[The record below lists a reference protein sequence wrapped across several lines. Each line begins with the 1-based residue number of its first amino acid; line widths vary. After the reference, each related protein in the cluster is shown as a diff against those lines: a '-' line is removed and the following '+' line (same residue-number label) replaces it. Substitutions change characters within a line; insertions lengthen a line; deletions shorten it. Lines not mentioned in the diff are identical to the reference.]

1 MKGLEIPLNLARGTQ
16 PKSIVG
22 IAALVLLIT
31 GAVYWPVLHAD
42 FVWFDF
48 TDFVDMPW
56 LRQGD
61 LWQQYIFK
69 NFNGWIYYFRPLV
82 VGLFTIEVR
91 AFGSMP
97 GPMHAVSLGL
107 HLVNTLLVGLLAQRL
122 RTLDPR
128 LASRDRRWAI
138 GIAMLL
144 YGLHPVLIEAVV
156 WINCQFEL
164 VVVFFTLL
172 GLLANFY
179 IHGRVL
185 RAVLVG
191 SSFFLAA
198 CAKESAAIF
207 PLLLVSFDWFVMA
220 RQSPDRRQPRLI
232 YLLKRNGLTFA
243 ACLLAGIAYLIFR
256 HWALDNLIGNH
267 AISSSSSLG
276 HVQQVARRYML
287 YWKLL
292 IWPMSGQGPI
302 HPYDQ
307 SQFDVVSWSAAADV
321 AFTVLIAAAGF
332 YAAFRRSSAVGLM
345 IVVATISLLP
355 VLGIVP
361 IQFDPSLYHERYA
374 LTALAMMCPLLAVV
388 DSPQVFRKSQA
399 STISAMVLL
408 CVWLVIGIISIRS
421 TIPLWSDNVRLWEWV
436 SRSYPK
442 SPYATDLLMSAYLNA
457 GQIDKARSI
466 GDRLLAEKTHC
477 LNCLLNESS
486 AALSSGD
493 VNTAIKALDLL
504 QTIPALASDKSAFES
519 YLAARGHIS
528 LIESKLAEA
537 EGLLRAASKMDPL
550 DAKTKYDLAVT
561 LGLLGNVEE
570 ARSIG
575 MNALELLPA
584 ITREESLKT
593 LELAIKKGQHQA
605 QVRITS
611 HGQSAR

>member
-1 MKGLEIPLNLARGTQ
+1 MKGTEISLNSANGTY

-22 IAALVLLIT
+22 VVALVLLLT

-69 NFNGWIYYFRPLV
+69 NFNGWNYYFRPLV

-122 RTLDPR
+122 RTLDPG

-144 YGLHPVLIEAVV
+144 YGLHPVLIEAIV

-164 VVVFFTLL
+164 VVVLFTLL

-185 RAVLVG
+185 RAILVG
-191 SSFFLAA
+191 CSFFLAA
-198 CAKESAAIF
+198 CAKEAAAVF
-207 PLLLVSFDWFVMA
+207 PLLLVSFDWLVMA
-220 RQSPDRRQPRLI
+220 RQSPDKRHPRLI
-232 YLLKRNGLTFA
+232 DLFKRNWLTFL
-243 ACLLAGIAYLIFR
+243 ACLSAGIAYLVFR

-267 AISSSSSLG
+267 AFSSSSLLG
-276 HVQQVARRYML
+276 HVQQVSRRYMQ

-307 SQFDVVSWSAAADV
+307 AQFEVVSWTAAADV
-321 AFTVLIAAAGF
+321 AMTVLIAAAGF
-332 YAAFRRSSAVGLM
+332 YAGIRRPSAVGQM
-345 IVVATISLLP
+345 IVVATVSLLP

-361 IQFDPSLYHERYA
+361 IEFDPSLYHERYV
-374 LTALAMMCPLLAVV
+374 LTALAMMCPLLALV
-388 DSPQVFRKSQA
+388 DLAQVFRKSQTVTMA
-399 STISAMVLL
+399 TMVLL
-408 CVWLVIGIISIRS
+408 CVWLVIGIINIRS
-421 TIPLWSDNVRLWEWV
+421 TIPLWSDNVKLWEWV

-442 SPYATDLLMSAYLNA
+442 SSYATDLLMSSYLNA
-457 GQIDKARSI
+457 GEIDKARTI
-466 GDRLLAEKTHC
+466 GDRLLKEKTQC

-486 AALSSGD
+486 AAISSGD
-493 VNTAIKALDLL
+493 INTAIKALDLL

-519 YLAARGHIS
+519 YLAARGHVS
-528 LIESKLAEA
+528 LMENKLTEA

-550 DAKTKYDLAVT
+550 DAKTKYDLAIT

-570 ARSIG
+570 ARSSG
-575 MNALELLPA
+575 QDALDLLPSA
-584 ITREESLKT
+584 TREESRQT
-593 LELAIKKGQHQA
+593 LEQAIKKG
-605 QVRITS
+605 RS
-611 HGQSAR
+611 HAPIKIGQPSR

>member
-1 MKGLEIPLNLARGTQ
+1 LNLARGTQ

>member
-1 MKGLEIPLNLARGTQ
+1 MNLARGTQ